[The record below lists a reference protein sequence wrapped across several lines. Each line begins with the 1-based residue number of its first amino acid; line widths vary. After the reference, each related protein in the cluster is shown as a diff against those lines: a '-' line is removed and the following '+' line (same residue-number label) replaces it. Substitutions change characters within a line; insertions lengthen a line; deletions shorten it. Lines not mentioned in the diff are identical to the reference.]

1 MRTLSVKVVG
11 GMEKRRGDDAEDER
25 RVGFMLVSTS
35 WGQCPEALRG
45 RATQSGVA
53 VKNSVVV
60 KSAGPRADSSGSYS
74 GNTA

>member
-1 MRTLSVKVVG
+1 MKVVG

-25 RVGFMLVSTS
+25 CVGFMLVSTS

-45 RATQSGVA
+45 RGTQCSVV

-60 KSAGPRADSSGSYS
+60 KSAGLRADSSGSYS